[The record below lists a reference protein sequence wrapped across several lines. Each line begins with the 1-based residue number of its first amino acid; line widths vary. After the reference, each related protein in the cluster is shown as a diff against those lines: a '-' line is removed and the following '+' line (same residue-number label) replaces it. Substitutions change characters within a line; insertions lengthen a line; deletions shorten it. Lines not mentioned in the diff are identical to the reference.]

1 MVIGQ
6 VDRPHGVRGEVRAH
20 ATGPT
25 LAGLALPAVVHL
37 GEPVGGPRTLL
48 TVRGTPPRVIVTF
61 EGVHD
66 RDAAAALTGA
76 PIEVPAEMLPGLD
89 EDVFYVR
96 DLLGCRV
103 LDGDL
108 PVGEIADVLER
119 PANDVL
125 VVRLDGGEERL
136 VPFHA
141 DFVVAVEPAGRQV
154 RLAPGSLETLA

>member
-6 VDRPHGVRGEVRAH
+6 VDRPHGVRGELRAH

-25 LAGLALPAVVHL
+25 LGGLDLPAVVHL
-37 GEPVGGPRTLL
+37 GDPVGGPRTLL

-61 EGVHD
+61 EGVED

-76 PIEVPAEMLPGLD
+76 PIEVDADVLPPLD

-103 LDGDL
+103 LEGDV
-108 PVGEIADVLER
+108 PAGEIADVLER

-125 VVRLDGGEERL
+125 VVRLEDGQERL

-141 DFVVAVEPAGRQV
+141 DFVVAVDAGQRIV
-154 RLAPGSLETLA
+154 RVRPGALETPA